1 MISLDKYAKRYGDIP
16 YPENISEKQAKKYV
30 ETYVKLGRSRG
41 RAKGEV
47 LKKYKK
53 TIARLRKS
61 GYVVPENIK
70 LPAKYDTTYIYAQ
83 SFKPNPQTGEV
94 YPGLYARG
102 KSFGGKTKSSGDKT
116 KSSSQTP
123 PNIYELIYFNTISYI
138 RDFESTSNRKA
149 EGAPTL
155 LDFFEGIAEVY
166 GAEIAGRLIDEAE
179 KAGETITADELYN
192 ETDAQA
198 YTRSVE
204 RFVRKVLELLPQT
217 D

>member
-1 MISLDKYAKRYGDIP
+1 MTRLEKYAQRYGDIP

-41 RAKGEV
+41 HAKGEV
-47 LKKYKK
+47 LKKYRK
-53 TIARLRKS
+53 TISRLRKS

-70 LPAKYDTTYIYAQ
+70 LPAKYDTSYIYAQ
-83 SFKPNPQTGEV
+83 SFKPDPQTGKV

-102 KSFGGKTKSSGDKT
+102 KSFGVKTKT
-116 KSSSQTP
+116 SSSQTP

-138 RDFESTSNRKA
+138 RDFEATSNRVA

-155 LDFFEGIAEVY
+155 IDFFEGIAEVY

-192 ETDAQA
+192 ETDAQS

-204 RFVRKVLELLPQT
+204 RFIRKVLELLPQT

>member
-1 MISLDKYAKRYGDIP
+1 MISLDKYAKKYGNIP
-16 YPENISEKQAKKYV
+16 YPENIGEKQAKKYV

-53 TIARLRKS
+53 TISRLRKS

-70 LPAKYDTTYIYAQ
+70 LPAKYDTSYIYAQ

-102 KSFGGKTKSSGDKT
+102 KSFGVKTKPSP
-116 KSSSQTP
+116 QTP

-138 RDFESTSNRKA
+138 RDFEATSNRKA
-149 EGAPTL
+149 EGVPTL

-166 GAEIAGRLIDEAE
+166 GNEIAGRLIDEAE
-179 KAGETITADELYN
+179 KADETITADELYN
-192 ETDAQA
+192 ETDAQS

>member
-1 MISLDKYAKRYGDIP
+1 MISLDKYAKKYGDIP

-53 TIARLRKS
+53 TISRLGKS

-70 LPAKYDTTYIYAQ
+70 LPAKYDTSYIYAQ
-83 SFKPNPQTGEV
+83 SFKPNPQTGDV

-102 KSFGGKTKSSGDKT
+102 KSFGVKTK
-116 KSSSQTP
+116 

-138 RDFESTSNRKA
+138 RDFEATSNRKA

-155 LDFFEGIAEVY
+155 LDFFEGIAEAY
-166 GAEIAGRLIDEAE
+166 GNEIAGRLIDEAE

-192 ETDAQA
+192 ETDAQS

>member
-1 MISLDKYAKRYGDIP
+1 MISLDKYAKKYGDIP

-53 TIARLRKS
+53 TISRLRKS

-70 LPAKYDTTYIYAQ
+70 LPAKYDTLYIYAQ

-102 KSFGGKTKSSGDKT
+102 KSFGAKTKT
-116 KSSSQTP
+116 SSSQTP

-138 RDFESTSNRKA
+138 RDFEATSKRKA

-155 LDFFEGIAEVY
+155 LEFFEGIAEVY
-166 GAEIAGRLIDEAE
+166 GNENAGRVIDEAE
-179 KAGETITADELYN
+179 KAGETITLDELYN
-192 ETDAQA
+192 ETDAQS

-204 RFVRKVLELLPQT
+204 RFVRKVLELLPQS

>member
-1 MISLDKYAKRYGDIP
+1 MTRLEKYAKRYGDIP
-16 YPENISEKQAKKYV
+16 YPDNITEKQAKKYV

-53 TIARLRKS
+53 TISRLRKS

-70 LPAKYDTTYIYAQ
+70 LPAKYDTSYIYAQ
-83 SFKPNPQTGEV
+83 SFKPNPQTGDV

-102 KSFGGKTKSSGDKT
+102 KSFGVKTNPSPP
-116 KSSSQTP
+116 TP

-149 EGAPTL
+149 EGVPTL
-155 LDFFEGIAEVY
+155 IDFFEGTAEVY
-166 GAEIAGRLIDEAE
+166 GNEIAGRLIDEAE

-192 ETDAQA
+192 ETDAQS

-217 D
+217 E

>member
-1 MISLDKYAKRYGDIP
+1 MISLDKYAKKYGDIP

-53 TIARLRKS
+53 TISRLRKS

-70 LPAKYDTTYIYAQ
+70 LPAKYDTLYIYAQ

-102 KSFGGKTKSSGDKT
+102 KSFGGETKSSGGET
-116 KSSSQTP
+116 KSPP

-138 RDFESTSNRKA
+138 RDFEATSNRKA
-149 EGAPTL
+149 EGAPIL
-155 LDFFEGIAEVY
+155 LDFFEGIAEAY
-166 GAEIAGRLIDEAE
+166 GIENAGRLIDEAE
-179 KAGETITADELYN
+179 KAGETITLDELYN
-192 ETDAQA
+192 ETDAQS

-204 RFVRKVLELLPQT
+204 RFVRKVLELLPRS

>member
-1 MISLDKYAKRYGDIP
+1 MTRLEKYAKRYGDIP
-16 YPENISEKQAKKYV
+16 YPENITEKQAKRYV

-53 TIARLRKS
+53 TISRLRRS

-70 LPAKYDTTYIYAQ
+70 LPAKYDTSYIYAQ

-102 KSFGGKTKSSGDKT
+102 KSFGVKTKPSPP
-116 KSSSQTP
+116 TP

-138 RDFESTSNRKA
+138 RDFETTSNRKA

-166 GAEIAGRLIDEAE
+166 GNEIAGRLIDEAE
-179 KAGETITADELYN
+179 KAGETITVDELYN
-192 ETDAQA
+192 ETDAQS
-198 YTRSVE
+198 YVRSVE

>member
-1 MISLDKYAKRYGDIP
+1 MISLDKYAKKYGDIP

-53 TIARLRKS
+53 TISRLRKF

-70 LPAKYDTTYIYAQ
+70 LPAKYDTSYIYAQ
-83 SFKPNPQTGEV
+83 SFKPNPQTGDV

-102 KSFGGKTKSSGDKT
+102 KSFGVKTK
-116 KSSSQTP
+116 

-138 RDFESTSNRKA
+138 RDFEATSNRKA

-155 LDFFEGIAEVY
+155 LDFFEGIAEAY
-166 GAEIAGRLIDEAE
+166 GNEIAGRLIDEAE

-192 ETDAQA
+192 ETDAQS

>member
-1 MISLDKYAKRYGDIP
+1 MISLDKYAKKYGDIP

-53 TIARLRKS
+53 TISRLRKS

-70 LPAKYDTTYIYAQ
+70 LPAKYDTLYIYAQ

-102 KSFGGKTKSSGDKT
+102 KSFGVKTKT
-116 KSSSQTP
+116 SSSQTP

-138 RDFESTSNRKA
+138 RNFEATSNRKA
-149 EGAPTL
+149 EGAPIL

-166 GAEIAGRLIDEAE
+166 GNEIAGRLIDEAE

-192 ETDAQA
+192 ETDAQL

-217 D
+217 E

>member
-1 MISLDKYAKRYGDIP
+1 MISLDKYAKKYGDIP

-53 TIARLRKS
+53 TISRLRKS

-70 LPAKYDTTYIYAQ
+70 LPAKYDTSYIYAQ

-102 KSFGGKTKSSGDKT
+102 RSFGGKTKPSPP
-116 KSSSQTP
+116 TP

-138 RDFESTSNRKA
+138 RDFELTSNRKA
-149 EGAPTL
+149 EGVPTL
-155 LDFFEGIAEVY
+155 IDFFEGIAEVY
-166 GAEIAGRLIDEAE
+166 GNEIAGRLIDEAE

-192 ETDAQA
+192 ETDAQS

>member
-1 MISLDKYAKRYGDIP
+1 MISLDKYAKKYGDIP

-53 TIARLRKS
+53 TISRLRKS

-70 LPAKYDTTYIYAQ
+70 LPAKYDTSYIYAQ

-102 KSFGGKTKSSGDKT
+102 KSFGVKTKPSP
-116 KSSSQTP
+116 QTP

-138 RDFESTSNRKA
+138 RDFEVTSNRKA

-166 GAEIAGRLIDEAE
+166 GNEIAGRLIDEAE

-192 ETDAQA
+192 ETDAQS

>member
-1 MISLDKYAKRYGDIP
+1 MTRLEKYAKRYGDIP
-16 YPENISEKQAKKYV
+16 YPENISEKQAKRYV

-53 TIARLRKS
+53 TISRLRKS
-61 GYVVPENIK
+61 GYVVPESIK
-70 LPAKYDTTYIYAQ
+70 LPAKYDTLYIYAQ

-102 KSFGGKTKSSGDKT
+102 KSFGVKTKPSP
-116 KSSSQTP
+116 QTP

-138 RDFESTSNRKA
+138 RDFEATSNRKA

-155 LDFFEGIAEVY
+155 LEFFEGRGIW
-166 GAEIAGRLIDEAE
+166 
-179 KAGETITADELYN
+179 
-192 ETDAQA
+192 Q
-198 YTRSVE
+198 
-204 RFVRKVLELLPQT
+204 
-217 D
+217 

>member
-1 MISLDKYAKRYGDIP
+1 MISLDKYAKKYGDIP
-16 YPENISEKQAKKYV
+16 YPENTSEKQAKKYV

-53 TIARLRKS
+53 TISRLRKS

-70 LPAKYDTTYIYAQ
+70 LPAKYDTLYIYAQ

-102 KSFGGKTKSSGDKT
+102 KSFGVKTKT
-116 KSSSQTP
+116 SSSQTP

-138 RDFESTSNRKA
+138 RNFEATSNRKA
-149 EGAPTL
+149 EGAPIL

-166 GAEIAGRLIDEAE
+166 GNEIAGRLIDEAE

-192 ETDAQA
+192 ETDAQL

-217 D
+217 E

>member
-1 MISLDKYAKRYGDIP
+1 MISLDKYAKKYGDTP

-53 TIARLRKS
+53 TISRLRKS

-70 LPAKYDTTYIYAQ
+70 LPAKYDASYIYAQ
-83 SFKPNPQTGEV
+83 SFKPNPQTGDA

-102 KSFGGKTKSSGDKT
+102 KSFGVKTKT
-116 KSSSQTP
+116 SSSQTP
-123 PNIYELIYFNTISYI
+123 PDIYKLIYFNTISYI
-138 RDFESTSNRKA
+138 RDFEATSNRKA
-149 EGAPTL
+149 EGTPIL
-155 LDFFEGIAEVY
+155 HNFFEGIAEVY
-166 GAEIAGRLIDEAE
+166 GNEIAGRLIDEAE

-192 ETDAQA
+192 ETDAQS

-204 RFVRKVLELLPQT
+204 RFLRKILELLPQ
-217 D
+217 

>member
-1 MISLDKYAKRYGDIP
+1 MISLDKYAKKYGDIP

-53 TIARLRKS
+53 TISRLRKS

-70 LPAKYDTTYIYAQ
+70 LPAKYDTSYIYAQ
-83 SFKPNPQTGEV
+83 SFKPNPQTGDV

-102 KSFGGKTKSSGDKT
+102 KSFGVKTKT
-116 KSSSQTP
+116 SSSQTP

-138 RDFESTSNRKA
+138 RDFEATSNRKA

-155 LDFFEGIAEVY
+155 LEFFEGIEEAY
-166 GAEIAGRLIDEAE
+166 GNEIAGRLIDEAE

-192 ETDAQA
+192 ETDAQS

>member
-1 MISLDKYAKRYGDIP
+1 MTRLEKYSKRYGGIP

-47 LKKYKK
+47 LKKYRK
-53 TIARLRKS
+53 TISRLRKS

-70 LPAKYDTTYIYAQ
+70 LPAKYDTSYIYAQ

-102 KSFGGKTKSSGDKT
+102 KSFGGKTKSFGGKT
-116 KSSSQTP
+116 KSPP

-138 RDFESTSNRKA
+138 RNFEATSNRKA

-155 LDFFEGIAEVY
+155 IDFFEGIAEVY
-166 GAEIAGRLIDEAE
+166 SAEIAGRLIDEAE

-192 ETDAQA
+192 ETDAQS

-204 RFVRKVLELLPQT
+204 RFVRKVLELLPQS

>member
-1 MISLDKYAKRYGDIP
+1 MTRLEKYARRYGDIP
-16 YPENISEKQAKKYV
+16 YPENISEKQAKRYV

-53 TIARLRKS
+53 TISRLRKS

-70 LPAKYDTTYIYAQ
+70 LPAKYDTSYIYAQ
-83 SFKPNPQTGEV
+83 SFKPNPQTGDV

-102 KSFGGKTKSSGDKT
+102 KSFGAKTKT
-116 KSSSQTP
+116 HQQTP

-138 RDFESTSNRKA
+138 RDFEATSNRKA
-149 EGAPTL
+149 EGAPIL
-155 LDFFEGIAEVY
+155 LDFFEGIAEAY
-166 GAEIAGRLIDEAE
+166 GIENAGRLIDEAE

-192 ETDAQA
+192 ETDAQS

>member
-1 MISLDKYAKRYGDIP
+1 MISLDKYAKKYGDIP

-53 TIARLRKS
+53 TISRLRKS

-70 LPAKYDTTYIYAQ
+70 LPAKYDTLYIYAQ
-83 SFKPNPQTGEV
+83 SFKHNPQTGEV

-102 KSFGGKTKSSGDKT
+102 KSFGVKTKT
-116 KSSSQTP
+116 SSSQTP

-138 RDFESTSNRKA
+138 RNFEATSNRKA
-149 EGAPTL
+149 EGAPIL

-166 GAEIAGRLIDEAE
+166 GNEIAGMLIDEAE

-192 ETDAQA
+192 ETDAQL

-204 RFVRKVLELLPQT
+204 RFVRKVLELLPHT
-217 D
+217 E

>member
-1 MISLDKYAKRYGDIP
+1 MTRLEKYAKRYGDIP

-53 TIARLRKS
+53 TISRLRKS

-70 LPAKYDTTYIYAQ
+70 LPAKYDTSYIYAQ

-102 KSFGGKTKSSGDKT
+102 KSFGAKTKT
-116 KSSSQTP
+116 HQQTP

-138 RDFESTSNRKA
+138 RDFEATSNRKA
-149 EGAPTL
+149 EGAPIL

-166 GAEIAGRLIDEAE
+166 GAENAGRLIDEAE

-192 ETDAQA
+192 ETDAQS

-204 RFVRKVLELLPQT
+204 RFLRKILELLPQ
-217 D
+217 

>member
-1 MISLDKYAKRYGDIP
+1 MISLDKYTKKYGDIP

-53 TIARLRKS
+53 TISRLRKS

-70 LPAKYDTTYIYAQ
+70 LPAKYDTSYIYAQ
-83 SFKPNPQTGEV
+83 SFKPNPQTGKV

-102 KSFGGKTKSSGDKT
+102 RSFGVKTKPSP
-116 KSSSQTP
+116 QTP
-123 PNIYELIYFNTISYI
+123 QNIYELIYFNTISYI
-138 RDFESTSNRKA
+138 RDFELTSNRKA

-155 LDFFEGIAEVY
+155 IDFFEGIAEVY
-166 GAEIAGRLIDEAE
+166 GNEIAGRLIDEAE

-192 ETDAQA
+192 ETDAQS

-204 RFVRKVLELLPQT
+204 RFVRKVLELLP
-217 D
+217 

>member
-1 MISLDKYAKRYGDIP
+1 MISLDKYAKKYGDIP

-53 TIARLRKS
+53 TISRLRRS

-70 LPAKYDTTYIYAQ
+70 LPAKYDTLYIYAQ
-83 SFKPNPQTGEV
+83 SFKPQTGEV

-102 KSFGGKTKSSGDKT
+102 KSFGAKTKT
-116 KSSSQTP
+116 HQQTP

-138 RDFESTSNRKA
+138 RDFEATSNRKA
-149 EGAPTL
+149 EGAPIL

-166 GAEIAGRLIDEAE
+166 GIENAGRLIDEAE

-192 ETDAQA
+192 ETDAQS

>member
-1 MISLDKYAKRYGDIP
+1 MISLDKYAKKYGDIP
-16 YPENISEKQAKKYV
+16 YPENISEKQVKKYV

-53 TIARLRKS
+53 TISRLRKS

-70 LPAKYDTTYIYAQ
+70 LPAKYDTLYIYAQ
-83 SFKPNPQTGEV
+83 SFKPNPQSGEV

-102 KSFGGKTKSSGDKT
+102 KSFGAKTKT
-116 KSSSQTP
+116 HQQTP

-138 RDFESTSNRKA
+138 RDFEATSNRKA
-149 EGAPTL
+149 EGAPIL
-155 LDFFEGIAEVY
+155 LDFFEGIAEAY
-166 GAEIAGRLIDEAE
+166 GNEIAGRLIDEAE

-192 ETDAQA
+192 EPEAQS

-204 RFVRKVLELLPQT
+204 RFIRKILELLPESN
-217 D
+217 

>member
-1 MISLDKYAKRYGDIP
+1 MISLDKYAKKYGGIP

-41 RAKGEV
+41 HAKGEV

-53 TIARLRKS
+53 TISRLRKS

-70 LPAKYDTTYIYAQ
+70 LPAKYDTSYIYAQ

-102 KSFGGKTKSSGDKT
+102 KSFGVKTKT
-116 KSSSQTP
+116 SSSQTP

-138 RDFESTSNRKA
+138 RNFEATSNRKA
-149 EGAPTL
+149 EGAPIL

-166 GAEIAGRLIDEAE
+166 GNEIAGRLIDEAE

-192 ETDAQA
+192 ETDAQL

-217 D
+217 E

>member
-1 MISLDKYAKRYGDIP
+1 MISLDKYAKKYGDIP

-53 TIARLRKS
+53 TISRLRKS

-70 LPAKYDTTYIYAQ
+70 LPAKYDTSYIYAQ
-83 SFKPNPQTGEV
+83 SFKPNPQTGDV

-102 KSFGGKTKSSGDKT
+102 KSFGVKTKPSPK
-116 KSSSQTP
+116 TP

-138 RDFESTSNRKA
+138 RDFEATSNRKA

-155 LDFFEGIAEVY
+155 LEFFEGIAEVY
-166 GAEIAGRLIDEAE
+166 GNEIVGRLIDEAE

-192 ETDAQA
+192 ETDAQS

-204 RFVRKVLELLPQT
+204 RFVRKVLELFPQT

>member
-1 MISLDKYAKRYGDIP
+1 MISLDKYAKKYGDIP

-53 TIARLRKS
+53 TISRLRKS

-70 LPAKYDTTYIYAQ
+70 LPAKYDTSYIYAQ
-83 SFKPNPQTGEV
+83 SFKPNPQTGDV

-102 KSFGGKTKSSGDKT
+102 KSFGVKTKPSP
-116 KSSSQTP
+116 QTP

-149 EGAPTL
+149 EGVPTL
-155 LDFFEGIAEVY
+155 IDFFEGIAEVY
-166 GAEIAGRLIDEAE
+166 GNEIAGRLIDEAE

-192 ETDAQA
+192 ETDAQS

>member
-1 MISLDKYAKRYGDIP
+1 MISLDKYAKKYGDTP

-53 TIARLRKS
+53 TISRLRKS

-70 LPAKYDTTYIYAQ
+70 LPAKYDTLYIYAQ

-102 KSFGGKTKSSGDKT
+102 KSFGVKTKT
-116 KSSSQTP
+116 SSSQTP

-138 RDFESTSNRKA
+138 RDFEATSKRKA

-155 LDFFEGIAEVY
+155 LEFFEGIAEVY
-166 GAEIAGRLIDEAE
+166 GNENAGRLIDEAE

-192 ETDAQA
+192 ETFAQS

-204 RFVRKVLELLPQT
+204 RFLRKILELLPQ
-217 D
+217 

>member
-1 MISLDKYAKRYGDIP
+1 MISLDKYAKKYGDIP

-41 RAKGEV
+41 HAKGEV
-47 LKKYKK
+47 LKKYRK
-53 TIARLRKS
+53 TISRLRKS

-83 SFKPNPQTGEV
+83 SFKPDPQTGAV

-102 KSFGGKTKSSGDKT
+102 RSFGVKTKT
-116 KSSSQTP
+116 SSSQTP

-138 RDFESTSNRKA
+138 RNFEATSKRKA

-155 LDFFEGIAEVY
+155 LDFFEGIEEVY
-166 GAEIAGRLIDEAE
+166 GAEFAGRLIDEAE

-192 ETDAQA
+192 ETDAQS

-204 RFVRKVLELLPQT
+204 RFLRKILELLPQ
-217 D
+217 

>member
-1 MISLDKYAKRYGDIP
+1 MISLDKYAKKYGDIP

-53 TIARLRKS
+53 TISRLRKS
-61 GYVVPENIK
+61 GYDVPENIK
-70 LPAKYDTTYIYAQ
+70 LPAKYDTLYIYAQ
-83 SFKPNPQTGEV
+83 SFKPNPQTGVV

-102 KSFGGKTKSSGDKT
+102 KSFGVKTKA
-116 KSSSQTP
+116 SSQTP

-138 RDFESTSNRKA
+138 RNFEATSNRKA
-149 EGAPTL
+149 EGVPIL

-166 GAEIAGRLIDEAE
+166 GAENAGRLIDEAE

-192 ETDAQA
+192 EIDAQS

>member
-1 MISLDKYAKRYGDIP
+1 MISLDKYAKKYGDIP
-16 YPENISEKQAKKYV
+16 YPENISEKQAKRYV

-53 TIARLRKS
+53 TISRLRKS

-70 LPAKYDTTYIYAQ
+70 LPAKYDTSYIYAQ
-83 SFKPNPQTGEV
+83 SFKPNPQTGDV

-102 KSFGGKTKSSGDKT
+102 RSFGVKTKA
-116 KSSSQTP
+116 SSQTP

-138 RDFESTSNRKA
+138 RNFEETSKRKA
-149 EGAPTL
+149 EGAPIL

-166 GAEIAGRLIDEAE
+166 GAENAGRLIDEAE

-192 ETDAQA
+192 ETDAQS

-204 RFVRKVLELLPQT
+204 RFVRKLLELLPQT

>member
-1 MISLDKYAKRYGDIP
+1 MISLDKYAKKYGDIP

-53 TIARLRKS
+53 TISRLRKS

-70 LPAKYDTTYIYAQ
+70 LPAKYDTLYIYAQ

-102 KSFGGKTKSSGDKT
+102 KSFGVKTKT
-116 KSSSQTP
+116 SSSQTP

-138 RDFESTSNRKA
+138 RDFEATSKRKA

-155 LDFFEGIAEVY
+155 LEFFEGIAEVY
-166 GAEIAGRLIDEAE
+166 GNENAGRLIDEAE

-192 ETDAQA
+192 ETFAQS

-204 RFVRKVLELLPQT
+204 RFLRKILELLPQ
-217 D
+217 

>member
-1 MISLDKYAKRYGDIP
+1 MISLDKYAKKYGDIP

-41 RAKGEV
+41 RAKDEV

-53 TIARLRKS
+53 TISRLRKS

-70 LPAKYDTTYIYAQ
+70 LPAKYNTSYIYAQ
-83 SFKPNPQTGEV
+83 SFKPDPQTGKV

-102 KSFGGKTKSSGDKT
+102 KSFGVKTKPSLPT
-116 KSSSQTP
+116 H

-149 EGAPTL
+149 EGVPTL
-155 LDFFEGIAEVY
+155 IDFFEGIAEVY
-166 GAEIAGRLIDEAE
+166 GNEIAGRLIDEAE

-192 ETDAQA
+192 ETDAQS

>member
-1 MISLDKYAKRYGDIP
+1 MTRLEKYAKRYGDIP
-16 YPENISEKQAKKYV
+16 YPENITEKQAKKYV

-53 TIARLRKS
+53 TISRLRKS

-70 LPAKYDTTYIYAQ
+70 LPAKYDTSYIYAQ
-83 SFKPNPQTGEV
+83 SFKPNPQTGDV

-102 KSFGGKTKSSGDKT
+102 KSFGAKTKT
-116 KSSSQTP
+116 HQQTP

-138 RDFESTSNRKA
+138 RDFEATSNRKA
-149 EGAPTL
+149 EGAPIL
-155 LDFFEGIAEVY
+155 LDFFEGIAEAY
-166 GAEIAGRLIDEAE
+166 GIENAGRLIDEAE

-192 ETDAQA
+192 ETDAQS

>member
-1 MISLDKYAKRYGDIP
+1 MISLDKYANKYGGIP

-53 TIARLRKS
+53 TISRLRKS

-70 LPAKYDTTYIYAQ
+70 LPAKYDTSYIYAQ
-83 SFKPNPQTGEV
+83 SFKPNPQTGDV

-102 KSFGGKTKSSGDKT
+102 KSFGVKTKPSPP
-116 KSSSQTP
+116 TP
-123 PNIYELIYFNTISYI
+123 TNIYELIYFNTISYI

-149 EGAPTL
+149 EGVPTL
-155 LDFFEGIAEVY
+155 IDFFEGIAEVY
-166 GAEIAGRLIDEAE
+166 GNEIAGRMIDEAE

-192 ETDAQA
+192 ETDAQS

>member
-1 MISLDKYAKRYGDIP
+1 MISLDKYAKKYGDIP

-53 TIARLRKS
+53 TISRLRKS

-70 LPAKYDTTYIYAQ
+70 LPAKYDTSYIYAQ
-83 SFKPNPQTGEV
+83 SFKPNPQTGDV

-102 KSFGGKTKSSGDKT
+102 KSFGVKTKPSL
-116 KSSSQTP
+116 QTP

-138 RDFESTSNRKA
+138 RDFETTSKRKA

-155 LDFFEGIAEVY
+155 LDFFESIAEVY
-166 GAEIAGRLIDEAE
+166 GNEIAGRLIDEAE

-192 ETDAQA
+192 ETDAQS

>member
-1 MISLDKYAKRYGDIP
+1 MISLDKYAKKYGDIP

-53 TIARLRKS
+53 TISRLRKS

-70 LPAKYDTTYIYAQ
+70 LPAKYDTSYIYAQ
-83 SFKPNPQTGEV
+83 SFKPNPQTGDV

-102 KSFGGKTKSSGDKT
+102 RSFGVKTKP
-116 KSSSQTP
+116 TP

-138 RDFESTSNRKA
+138 RDFEGTSKRKA

-166 GAEIAGRLIDEAE
+166 GNEIAGRLIDEAE

-192 ETDAQA
+192 ETDAQS

-204 RFVRKVLELLPQT
+204 RFERKVLELLPQT

>member
-1 MISLDKYAKRYGDIP
+1 MISLDKYAKKYGDIP

-53 TIARLRKS
+53 TISRLRKS

-70 LPAKYDTTYIYAQ
+70 LPAKYDTLYIYAQ
-83 SFKPNPQTGEV
+83 SFKLNPQTGDV

-102 KSFGGKTKSSGDKT
+102 KSFGFETKPSP
-116 KSSSQTP
+116 QTP

-149 EGAPTL
+149 EGVPTL
-155 LDFFEGIAEVY
+155 IDFFEGIAEVY
-166 GAEIAGRLIDEAE
+166 GNEIAGRLIDEAE

-192 ETDAQA
+192 ETDAQS

-204 RFVRKVLELLPQT
+204 RFERKVLELLPQT

>member
-1 MISLDKYAKRYGDIP
+1 MISLDKYAKKYGDIP

-53 TIARLRKS
+53 TISRLRKS

-70 LPAKYDTTYIYAQ
+70 LPAKYDTSYIYAQ
-83 SFKPNPQTGEV
+83 SFKPNPQTGDV

-102 KSFGGKTKSSGDKT
+102 KSFGVKTKPSPPT
-116 KSSSQTP
+116 H

-149 EGAPTL
+149 EGVPTL
-155 LDFFEGIAEVY
+155 IDFFEGIAEAY
-166 GAEIAGRLIDEAE
+166 GNEIAGRLIDEAE

-192 ETDAQA
+192 ETEAQS